1 MDLGALAWIERS
13 NMIENENDIPA
24 FTGGVFDG
32 LEYKLVLSPDTGR
45 VWLDRNLGAR
55 QVCTSS
61 TDAACYGDLYQW
73 GRAKDGH
80 ESRTSG
86 NKAITMKTECSEQ

>member
-32 LEYKLVLSPDTGR
+32 LEYK
-45 VWLDRNLGAR
+45 
-55 QVCTSS
+55 Q
-61 TDAACYGDLYQW
+61 
-73 GRAKDGH
+73 
-80 ESRTSG
+80 
-86 NKAITMKTECSEQ
+86 